1 LGAVDLTGYEPFDAG
16 VRGPLRDATRA
27 DAERCFTRLMAA
39 RAARIDQLGALAA
52 RHGVAFEPAAVGAW
66 LVRELGGVNAVAS
79 PPQRGREGPL
89 WIDAIAVD
97 AALWLGERIIAAA
110 PAISW
115 ILLTAPKK
123 STGYQRAVLT
133 GFARVDDPRYYVD
146 VAHLVASWAELAARR
161 RAVKPDFLA
170 TIEAVTLA
178 DAVR

>member
-1 LGAVDLTGYEPFDAG
+1 MDLTGYQPFDAG
-16 VRGPLRDATRA
+16 LTGPLRDATRA
-27 DAERCFTRLMAA
+27 DAEAHFARLMAA
-39 RAARIDQLGALAA
+39 RAERTRQLRALAA
-52 RHGVAFEPAAVGAW
+52 RHGVPLEPAAIGAW
-66 LVRELGGVNAVAS
+66 LVRALGGVNAVPS

-97 AALWLGERIIAAA
+97 VAVWLGERIIAAA

-123 STGYQRAVLT
+123 ATGYQRPVLT
-133 GFARVDDPRYYVD
+133 GFTRVDDPRYYVD
-146 VAHLVASWAELAARR
+146 VAHLVASWAELAAKR